1 MIAADFITQVRP
13 DLQEKSEHWSNE
25 ELLIKLQRSYT
36 GIQSDLPFF
45 IVKEPLTIEKGK
57 KEYYLQY
64 VPLKN
69 VSLKMGGTQK
79 FDYVDPEN
87 FYISD
92 KQNIYT
98 FDNDR
103 VLLGFTPTG
112 DVLGDIVY
120 KYAKSLVNMNCHI
133 EIPIAHYEALRLLFM
148 SKIHEKPTRNT
159 KERNLSTHYLKL
171 YEVEL
176 QKIKVLQ
183 KMRPKNNQTTYQG
196 V

>member
-45 IVKEPLTIEKGK
+45 ITKETLAIEKGIS
-57 KEYYLQY
+57 EYYLQY

-69 VSLKMGGTQK
+69 VSFKMGDTRK
-79 FDYVDPEN
+79 LDYVDSEN

-98 FDNDR
+98 FDHDK
-103 VLLGFTPTG
+103 VLLKFTPSNSTSS
-112 DVLGDIVY
+112 DIVY
-120 KYAKSLVNMNCHI
+120 KYAKHLTNMNCHI
-133 EIPIAHYEALRLLFM
+133 EIPVAHHEALRLLFM

-159 KERNLSTHYLKL
+159 KERNLSTHYLNL
-171 YEVEL
+171 YNGEI
-176 QKIKVLQ
+176 QKIKLGQ

>member
-25 ELLIKLQRSYT
+25 ELLIKLQRSYI

-45 IVKEPLTIEKGK
+45 ITKETLAIESGK
-57 KEYYLQY
+57 SEYYLEY

-69 VSLKMGGTQK
+69 VSFKMGESRK
-79 FDYVDPEN
+79 LDYVDSEN

-98 FDNDR
+98 FDHDK
-103 VLLGFTPTG
+103 VLLKSTTM
-112 DVLGDIVY
+112 DSISGDIVY
-120 KYAKSLVNMNCHI
+120 KYAKELTNMNCHI

-159 KERNLSTHYLKL
+159 KERNLSTHYLNL
-171 YEVEL
+171 YSAEI
-176 QKIKVLQ
+176 QKIKIGQ
-183 KMRPKNNQTTYQG
+183 RMRPKNNQTTYQG

>member
-25 ELLIKLQRSYT
+25 ELLLKLQRSYI

-45 IVKEPLTIEKGK
+45 ITKETLAIEKGIS
-57 KEYYLQY
+57 EYYLQY

-69 VSLKMGGTQK
+69 VSFKIGGTRK
-79 FDYVDPEN
+79 LDYVDSEN

-98 FDNDR
+98 FDHDK
-103 VLLGFTPTG
+103 VQLKFTPIDSMSG
-112 DVLGDIVY
+112 DMVY
-120 KYAKSLVNMNCHI
+120 KYGKELANANCHI

-171 YEVEL
+171 YENEI
-176 QKIKVLQ
+176 QKIKIAQ
-183 KMRPKNNQTTYQG
+183 KMIPKNNKTTYQG

>member
-25 ELLIKLQRSYT
+25 ELLIKLQRSYI

-45 IVKEPLTIEKGK
+45 IVKDPLVIKKGT
-57 KEYYLQY
+57 KECYLQY
-64 VPLKN
+64 VPIKN
-69 VSLKMGGTQK
+69 VSLKIGGTRK
-79 FDYVDPEN
+79 LDYVDSEN

-98 FDNDR
+98 FDHDR
-103 VLLGFTPTG
+103 VLFNFTPMD
-112 DVLGDIVY
+112 DVSAEIVY
-120 KYAKSLVNMNCHI
+120 KYAKELANKNCHI
-133 EIPIAHYEALRLLFM
+133 EIPIAHHEALRLLFM

-171 YEVEL
+171 YEAEKD
-176 QKIKVLQ
+176 KIKIGQ
-183 KMRPKNNQTTYQG
+183 KLRPKNNQTTYQG

>member
-25 ELLIKLQRSYT
+25 ELLIKLQRSYI

-45 IVKEPLTIEKGK
+45 ITKEVLAIEKGIL
-57 KEYYLQY
+57 EYYLEY

-69 VSLKMGGTQK
+69 VSFKMGGTRK
-79 FDYVDPEN
+79 LDYVDSEN

-98 FDNDR
+98 FDHDR
-103 VLLGFTPTG
+103 VLLKLPPTNSSFI
-112 DVLGDIVY
+112 DIVY
-120 KYAKSLVNMNCHI
+120 KYAKHLANANCHI
-133 EIPIAHYEALRLLFM
+133 EIPLAHHEALRLLFM

-159 KERNLSTHYLKL
+159 KERNLSTHYLNL
-171 YEVEL
+171 YNGEI
-176 QKIKVLQ
+176 QKIKIGQ
-183 KMRPKNNQTTYQG
+183 KMIPKNNKTIYQG

>member
-13 DLQEKSEHWSNE
+13 DLQEKSEHWSND
-25 ELLIKLQRSYT
+25 ELLIKLQRSYI

-45 IVKEPLTIEKGK
+45 IIKEPLVIKKGT
-57 KEYYLQY
+57 KECYLQY
-64 VPLKN
+64 PPLKN
-69 VSLKMGGTQK
+69 VSLKMGGTRK
-79 FDYVDPEN
+79 LDYVDSEN

-92 KQNIYT
+92 KQSIYT
-98 FDNDR
+98 FDHDR
-103 VLLGFTPTG
+103 VLFNLTAT
-112 DVLGDIVY
+112 DDMSVEIVY
-120 KYAKSLVNMNCHI
+120 KYAKALSNANCHI
-133 EIPIAHYEALRLLFM
+133 EIPAAHHEALRLLFM

-171 YEVEL
+171 YEVEIN
-176 QKIKVLQ
+176 KIKIAQ